1 MAVSDVFG
9 VVRRDPVVNSE
20 HDVVG
25 LQKVRTQQ
33 RSDFQR
39 QSAKNDPR
47 FLHMAISKVFFFR
60 THFDEL
66 AIKKRIVD
74 GCQFVEVRTKKK

>member
-1 MAVSDVFG
+1 MAVSDVLG

-39 QSAKNDPR
+39 QSGK
-47 FLHMAISKVFFFR
+47 
-60 THFDEL
+60 
-66 AIKKRIVD
+66 
-74 GCQFVEVRTKKK
+74 